1 MRQRSR
7 YRRGSC
13 RIGRSLLMRPG
24 MTGFVPASLSEGG
37 AEVVRVVATIS
48 DQTLEAGRVLDQF
61 ASQP

>member
-1 MRQRSR
+1 
-7 YRRGSC
+7 
-13 RIGRSLLMRPG
+13 